1 MSEELRR
8 SHPGR
13 NYPVPADIEVDGV
26 SYSRMFTAGVWID
39 VVEVLKRHGFP
50 QPTGM
55 DIVDLQ
61 MALYDFVF
69 TKRRGVPDSNR
80 T

>member
-1 MSEELRR
+1 MTEHLPR
-8 SHPGR
+8 PDR
-13 NYPVPADIEVDGV
+13 NYPVSTKITEDGKG
-26 SYSRMFTAGVWID
+26 YSAMFTAGVWID
-39 VVEVLKRHGFP
+39 VVKVLTDHGFP

-61 MALYDFVF
+61 MALFDFVF
-69 TKRRGVPDSNR
+69 TNRRGVPGNGN